1 MKSNIRISIVGAGR
15 VANILGK
22 AWSHAGVEIVEIYS
36 RNSDKANKL
45 AEVLKAKVATD
56 IGNMATNIDAVAV
69 LVSDDAIEAVATR
82 LPKEVARFHSSG
94 ITDEA
99 VMGGENG
106 VLWPIKSLN
115 EESATDSLSGV
126 PFGVNAN
133 TDSLK
138 TILENLVLAVDGS
151 SFDAPKDVRSKVHL
165 AAVFTDNFANHCL
178 ALSQQILEESGLP
191 PDLMKPLA
199 EGMARG
205 ANKGT
210 SYSRQTGVALRR
222 DIGSQEKHLLLLSH
236 FNDAESLTDF
246 YKYLSKHISDNHET

>member
-1 MKSNIRISIVGAGR
+1 
-15 VANILGK
+15 
-22 AWSHAGVEIVEIYS
+22 
-36 RNSDKANKL
+36 
-45 AEVLKAKVATD
+45 
-56 IGNMATNIDAVAV
+56 
-69 LVSDDAIEAVATR
+69 
-82 LPKEVARFHSSG
+82 
-94 ITDEA
+94 
-99 VMGGENG
+99 
-106 VLWPIKSLN
+106 
-115 EESATDSLSGV
+115 
-126 PFGVNAN
+126 
-133 TDSLK
+133 
-138 TILENLVLAVDGS
+138 VDGS
-151 SFDAPKDVRSKVHL
+151 SFDAPKEVRSKVHL